1 MKKDVRDYVANYA
14 VCQQNKYLALSP
26 YGLLQPLPISESI
39 WDDISMDFIDGLPK
53 SGGVD
58 TVLVVVDRLSKY
70 GHFIGLKHPFT
81 TPEVAKLFIRERV
94 RLHGMP
100 RSIVSDRDRIFMSV
114 LLRINLAL
122 GVNIYCGQ
130 SFGTTHHSTLQ
141 PNELKAQLSKAQL
154 RMKQLADGHRR
165 DIQFEGG
172 DLVYLKLRPYRQKS
186 VRKRS
191 CEKLPPRYHGPSE
204 VFSKLRKAI
213 VTSQPISSLHPHL
226 RATGNLITEPEEVLA
241 IRTSVANMNH
251 EPEVLIRWKDLPE
264 FEATWKPFETIR
276 QQFPSFHLEDKV
288 DFGTMGNDKPPH
300 SIHLHQKRK
309 E

>member
-100 RSIVSDRDRIFMSV
+100 RSIVSDRDRIFMSNFWV
-114 LLRINLAL
+114 ELFKA
-122 GVNIYCGQ
+122 Q
-130 SFGTTHHSTLQ
+130 GTILKHSTAYHLQ
-141 PNELKAQLSKAQL
+141 T
-154 RMKQLADGHRR
+154 
-165 DIQFEGG
+165 
-172 DLVYLKLRPYRQKS
+172 
-186 VRKRS
+186 RK
-191 CEKLPPRYHGPSE
+191 
-204 VFSKLRKAI
+204 
-213 VTSQPISSLHPHL
+213 
-226 RATGNLITEPEEVLA
+226 
-241 IRTSVANMNH
+241 
-251 EPEVLIRWKDLPE
+251 
-264 FEATWKPFETIR
+264 
-276 QQFPSFHLEDKV
+276 
-288 DFGTMGNDKPPH
+288 
-300 SIHLHQKRK
+300 
-309 E
+309 